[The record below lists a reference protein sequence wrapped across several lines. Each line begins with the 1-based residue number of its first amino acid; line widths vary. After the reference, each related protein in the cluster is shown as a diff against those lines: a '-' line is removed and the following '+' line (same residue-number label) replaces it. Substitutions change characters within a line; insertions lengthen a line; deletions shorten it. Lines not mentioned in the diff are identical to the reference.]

1 MERRYRVGEFAALT
15 GVTIRALHHY
25 DRIGLLRPSAYTD
38 GNQRLYAESDLLRLQ
53 QILTL
58 RYLGFPLGRI
68 REVLETPD
76 FDILAALRVQRAVLR
91 DRIAELERVE
101 SVLGEV
107 IEQRQAGGR
116 WSWDV
121 LVRASNT
128 VQTSLM
134 ERREKMSGQFTP
146 EQMRQFEDLGREIGT
161 AERERIERDWTALIA
176 DVRANQHLAPASP
189 EARALAD
196 RWNALMT
203 EIQGFYAKYPGLWEA
218 IGENYRQGNFEGHDQ
233 APQAADFEFINRV
246 NAARGS

>member
-1 MERRYRVGEFAALT
+1 MERQYRVGEFAALI
-15 GVTIRALHHY
+15 GVTVRALHHY

-38 GNQRLYAESDLLRLQ
+38 GNQRLYGEPDLLRLQ

-58 RYLGFPLGRI
+58 RYLGFPLGKI
-68 REVLETPD
+68 REVLDTPD
-76 FDILAALRVQRAVLR
+76 FDILTALRIQQRVLR

-101 SVLGEV
+101 GVLGEV

-116 WSWDV
+116 WPWDV
-121 LVRASNT
+121 LVRAANT
-128 VQTSLM
+128 VQNSLN

-161 AERERIERDWTALIA
+161 AERERIEGDWTALIA
-176 DVRANQHLAPASP
+176 DVRDNQQLDPASP

-196 RWNALMT
+196 RWNALMA
-203 EIQGFYAKYPGLWEA
+203 ELQGFYAKNPGLWEA
-218 IGENYRQGNFEGHDQ
+218 IGENYRNGNFEGHDQ
-233 APQAADFEFINRV
+233 APQAADFEFINRI